1 MSNNSNPY
9 SLDGEQVR
17 DKGTDNG
24 VVRATVIDTL
34 PEIHSVRVNPRGD
47 NAPTLAPVLT
57 PLYGSHMLPQ
67 EEERVILLYI
77 AENTPICLGSIY
89 LLDGVT
95 PPDVDS
101 GDILF
106 GNHSGSGVT
115 VKDDGTIRIITEGDK
130 PVNIDVQAAA
140 VNKNTAQTIPNN
152 DTWYKVEWDQVEF
165 DSDGLFNDGNDSI
178 TARYGGLYTITASV
192 SYPNPAQNNRY
203 GIGIFVNDELIQ
215 RVTQQSSLSVEMT
228 IDVTT
233 QELLSAGD
241 EIDIRVRHNSGSDK
255 NILGSPV
262 TDEFTISREG
272 RAASDI

>member
-9 SLDGEQVR
+9 SLDGDQVR
-17 DKGTDNG
+17 DKSIDNS
-24 VVRATVIDTL
+24 VVRATVLDTL

-47 NAPTLAPVLT
+47 NSPTLAPMLT
-57 PLYGSHMLPQ
+57 MRHGSHTLPSKG
-67 EEERVILLYI
+67 ERVILLYV
-77 AENTPICLGSIY
+77 AENTPVCLGSMY
-89 LLDGVT
+89 LLDGKS

-106 GNHSGSGVT
+106 GNYSGSGVT
-115 VKDDGTIRIITEGDK
+115 VKDDGTITIITEGDK

-152 DTWYKVEWDQVEF
+152 DTWYKVKWDQVEF
-165 DSDGLFNDGNDSI
+165 DSDGLFNDTEDSI
-178 TARYGGLYTITASV
+178 TAQYGGLYTITGSV

-203 GIGIFVNDELIQ
+203 GIGIFVNGELIQ
-215 RVTQQSSLSVEMT
+215 RVTQQSANNVEMT

-262 TDEFTISREG
+262 TDKFTTSREG
-272 RAASDI
+272 RAANDI